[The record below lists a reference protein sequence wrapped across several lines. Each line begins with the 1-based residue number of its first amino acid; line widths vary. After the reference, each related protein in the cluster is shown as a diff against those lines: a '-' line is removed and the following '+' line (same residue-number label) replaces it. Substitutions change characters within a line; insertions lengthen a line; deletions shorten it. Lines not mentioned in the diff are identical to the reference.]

1 MHMATTS
8 SKGHTGLDDCQHARH
23 SLRDNA
29 SEGQAY
35 MAAVLYHSRSLC
47 CFSPAYDLGPQ
58 LWRHNIVDSEVPFSL
73 GGCCRRS
80 AAPCVGQRA
89 VAGPDLHCVLP
100 ATLSALSVCKAS
112 ALTAPRDRR
121 TCTWPP
127 APAHGLRTLQL
138 PAQRSRIQR
147 IYPNP
152 PDVSNAPKNKRNRI
166 GAPYSTSTDRCNLQA
181 ASNVHDPACAVTL
194 LSVNASGSQNNP

>member
-1 MHMATTS
+1 LTRPQSLRLHMATTS

-121 TCTWPP
+121 TCTWPTYP
-127 APAHGLRTLQL
+127 ATPRATQPHPTYL
-138 PAQRSRIQR
+138 PESARRIQR
-147 IYPNP
+147 TQKQTQQNWGPLFNFHRP
-152 PDVSNAPKNKRNRI
+152 
-166 GAPYSTSTDRCNLQA
+166 LQLA
-181 ASNVHDPACAVTL
+181 GCKQCT
-194 LSVNASGSQNNP
+194 